1 MALPMLA
8 AGLVKGLIGGKS
20 AKKAGGALVKTKE
33 PKIKKAVKEEVR
45 TEKKASFTSVTEAS
59 YKKVSQQKRISAS
72 AFSPETTQAKVDSK
86 VTNDTLKTQ
95 LDNLI
100 ENTSKL
106 DGVYKEQFKEDKDNA
121 RRKDAALAKERAE
134 RRERK
139 LETTPKK
146 KLFGGVSLKGPTDI
160 MDMIGKFL
168 LNTLLGGLALLT
180 LNNLDKIGRL
190 FNKFGG
196 NLYLIFNG
204 IRLGLFGL
212 RKFFT
217 SILRLTGSIFKAGF
231 KATGKLIKASAKLL
245 GKGLK
250 KGFLKLGDAIIDF
263 ARGTVNLIRR
273 LAGKPPLRP
282 RSGRRGGRNAARPGS
297 RLSRN
302 QRSSTAS
309 QAARKRYAQ
318 RYGPEAA
325 RRRFGGQTQRPSGQ
339 SSRLP
344 RPKNKFLEKLFGRKT
359 AGELK
364 QASPVLKKVAKASK
378 GIRIPIL
385 GPILVAISSMLADE
399 PPKQTMFKAVGTGLG
414 EALGTLIPIP
424 VVGTIIGGLVGE
436 YGGDLLYTFLEGGGM
451 SGVQAKMAQDWNN
464 TLKAGAD
471 FKKYMEESWN
481 RYYAS
486 LPKRNFGI
494 GNFSKELPDPFFLF
508 NPMKM
513 FENIELLKNA
523 LFPAANENP
532 SSSAQYGAP
541 DPITGQPS
549 GGRNPRTGLPYS
561 QSPGKSPTEPPDT
574 PTSTTPTGTVS
585 GGNADFWTLV
595 AIASLEDSDAQ
606 GRADVAQSIYNR
618 AASGAYASTNIR
630 KLIIANGQY
639 QPAYDYPRR
648 NPAGNK
654 TNPEWLS
661 IVDAQTAAAATG
673 KSVAFIEQAAKDI
686 MNPTLQKNARD
697 FVGGRTDFTNYTKTD
712 RRGEIYRQTGG
723 KNNYFGWDWNYSG
736 TVQGN
741 VPDFGATQSPASVT
755 PVTQPA
761 ATPGGITPA
770 QMQQKLREQ
779 QAATQAAGRLGETP
793 AQPQISTTPN
803 QPIPAI
809 SQSAPYEDG
818 ADLVV
823 PMPIPRTGDRGLQ
836 TMTRKTRPNM
846 STGAALID
854 VVNSYYTAQLMA
866 NLYKQG

>member
-45 TEKKASFTSVTEAS
+45 TEKKASFTSVSESS
-59 YKKVSQQKRISAS
+59 YKMVAKKKAISAS
-72 AFSPETTQAKVDSK
+72 AFSPETNEAKVDKK
-86 VTNDTLKTQ
+86 VTNDTLKSQ

-100 ENTSKL
+100 ESTSTL
-106 DGVYKEQFKEDKDNA
+106 DGVFKQQYREDKDNA
-121 RRKDAALAKERAE
+121 RRKDAALAKQRAE
-134 RRERK
+134 RREKK

-146 KLFGGVSLKGPTDI
+146 KMFGGISLKGPTSI

-180 LNNLDKIGRL
+180 LNNIDNIGRL

-217 SILRLTGSIFKAGF
+217 SILRLTGSIFKAGL
-231 KATGKLIKASAKLL
+231 KATGKLIKSSAKLL
-245 GKGLK
+245 GRGLK

-263 ARGTVNLIRR
+263 ARGTINLIRR

-282 RSGRRGGRNAARPGS
+282 RSGRAGGRNAARPGS
-297 RLSRN
+297 RLSRS
-302 QRSSTAS
+302 QRTATAS

-325 RRRFGGQTQRPSGQ
+325 RRRFQGNTQRATGQ
-339 SSRLP
+339 STRLP

-364 QASPVLKKVAKASK
+364 QASPVLKKVSKAAK
-378 GIRIPIL
+378 GVRIPIL

-424 VVGTIIGGLVGE
+424 VVGTIIGGLIGE
-436 YGGDLLYTFLEGGGM
+436 YGGDLLYTFLEGGGI

-471 FKKYMEESWN
+471 FGQYMKDSWD

-486 LPKRNFGI
+486 LPKRKFGI
-494 GNFSKELPDPFFLF
+494 GSFSKNLPDPFFLF

-513 FENIELLKNA
+513 FENIDLLRQA

-532 SSSAQYGAP
+532 PPSPKVEYGLP
-541 DPITGQPS
+541 DEITGQPTGTTAQTQPTTPSTS
-549 GGRNPRTGLPYS
+549 GAG
-561 QSPGKSPTEPPDT
+561 
-574 PTSTTPTGTVS
+574 PTGTVT
-585 GGNADFWTLV
+585 GGNADFWTLAAV
-595 AIASLEDSDAQ
+595 ASLEDSDGQ
-606 GRADVAQSIYNR
+606 SRADIAQSIYNR
-618 AASGAYASTNIR
+618 AASGAYGGGTSNIR
-630 KLIIANGQY
+630 KLIIADGQY
-639 QPAYDYPRR
+639 QPTWDYPRK
-648 NPAGNK
+648 NPAGSK
-654 TNPEWLS
+654 ANPEWLS
-661 IVDAQTAAAATG
+661 IVDAQTAGAATG
-673 KSVAFIEQAAKDI
+673 RGAAFVEQAARDI
-686 MNPTLQKNARD
+686 MNPTYQKNARD
-697 FVGGRTDFTNYTKTD
+697 FVGGRTDFTNYPKPGK

-723 KNNYFGWDWNYSG
+723 KNNYFGWDWNYTG

-741 VPDFGATQSPASVT
+741 VPDFGAQATPASVT
-755 PVTQPA
+755 PVTQPSGM
-761 ATPGGITPA
+761 T
-770 QMQQKLREQ
+770 REQ
-779 QAATQAAGRLGETP
+779 QMQLKLAEQRAATQAAGRLGDPPKSSP
-793 AQPQISTTPN
+793 AQVATTPN

-809 SQSAPYEDG
+809 SQSASYEEG

-823 PMPIPRTGDRGLQ
+823 PMPTLRTQDRGQQ
-836 TMTRKTRPNM
+836 TIARKTRPNM
-846 STGAALID
+846 NTGAALID